1 MSTTSIITV
10 NFHQEAVTI
19 ALLQSIGKHYDG
31 KDVEV
36 IIVDNG
42 SKQNQENVF
51 QPYFENIKYIQSKEN
66 LGFAGGNNLGIKQ
79 AIGDYIFLLNN
90 DTELPAGCIETLCAE
105 FEQHK
110 NIGLLSPLLLYYD
123 RKDVIQYAG
132 FTPVN
137 HLTGRNATI
146 GELDR
151 NEGQYANKS
160 HQTGYCHGAAM
171 MCRKED
177 LLRAGLMEENYFLYY
192 EELDWCEKFKAIGKQ
207 VWFTGKTHVYHKE
220 SISVG
225 IDSPLK
231 IYFHTR
237 NRMLFIRKNT
247 GLMNTVLFSVYYTLI
262 ACPKAVFKYLFNQQS
277 HLAKWVLKG
286 LLWNYTHRK
295 DSKNLG
301 FDLQK

>member
-1 MSTTSIITV
+1 MPTTSIITV

-19 ALLQSIGKHYDG
+19 ALLQSIGKSYSG

-42 SKQNQENVF
+42 TEQNQEHIF
-51 QPYFENIKYIQSKEN
+51 QPHFENIKYIPSIAN

-79 AIGDYIFLLNN
+79 ASGNYIFLLNN
-90 DTELPAGCIETLCAE
+90 DTELPSGCIETLCAE
-105 FEQHK
+105 FEQNE

-123 RKDVIQYAG
+123 RKDVVQYAG
-132 FTPVN
+132 FTPLN
-137 HLTGRNATI
+137 YLTGRNATI

-151 NEGQYANKS
+151 NDGQYDGKS
-160 HQTGYCHGAAM
+160 YQTGFCHGAAM

-177 LLRAGLMEENYFLYY
+177 LLKAGLMDEGYFLYY
-192 EELDWCEKFKAIGKQ
+192 EELDWCEKFKKIGKQ
-207 VWFTGKTHVYHKE
+207 IWFTGKTHVYHKE

-247 GLMNTVLFSVYYTLI
+247 GLINTILFSIYYTFI
-262 ACPKAVFKYLFNQQS
+262 ACPKAALKYMFNQQS

-286 LLWNYTHRK
+286 LLWNYTHHK
-295 DSKNLG
+295 ESKILG
-301 FDLQK
+301 FKLQQ